1 MTFFN
6 IQLIEWIGYIG
17 SVMVAVSLTMSSI
30 KKLRWYNLM
39 GATVF
44 SFYGFSI
51 GSLPVG
57 LLNLFIVLTNIFYLI
72 KMFSAK
78 EAFKSVLVS
87 PQSQYLAYFID
98 FYKQEIHNFFPEFNK
113 NILADD
119 EINKKLFPLLLL
131 RNASVAGVFLGSL
144 NNNTL
149 YVYLDFVTA
158 QYRDL
163 KPGEFI
169 YNQNTDYLKSNGI
182 QKIVCNTDNKHHQKY
197 LLRMGF
203 KPLTTSTNGYL
214 KEL

>member
-1 MTFFN
+1 MTVFN
-6 IQLIEWIGYIG
+6 IPLIEWIGYAG

-30 KKLRWYNLM
+30 KKLRWYNLV
-39 GATVF
+39 GAAVF
-44 SFYGFSI
+44 SFYGFAI

-78 EAFKSVLVS
+78 EAFKTVLVS
-87 PQSQYLAYFID
+87 PQSQYLAYYLD
-98 FYKQEIHNFFPEFNK
+98 FHEDEIRRFFPEFNNK
-113 NILADD
+113 LLTD
-119 EINKKLFPLLLL
+119 EPNQNKLFPLLLL
-131 RNASVAGVFLGSL
+131 RNASVAGVLLGSL

-149 YVYLDFVTA
+149 YVYLDFVTS

-163 KPGEFI
+163 KPGDFFYKKNI
-169 YNQNTDYLKSNGI
+169 HFLKNNGI
-182 QKIVCNTDNKHHQKY
+182 QKIVSNTNNKHHRKY

-203 KPLTTSTNGYL
+203 SPIQSTANGYI